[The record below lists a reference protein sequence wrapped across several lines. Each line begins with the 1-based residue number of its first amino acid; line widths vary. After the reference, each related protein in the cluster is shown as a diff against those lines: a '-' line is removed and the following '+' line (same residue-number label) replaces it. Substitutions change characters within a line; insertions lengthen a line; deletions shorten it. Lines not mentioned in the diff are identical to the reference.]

1 MNEEKEIKIL
11 LTKDEYQ
18 KLDGIFDW
26 SKDYIQTNHYYGGEE
41 DIISKTNTY
50 RVRDKNGKIKIQI
63 KMPVSYDGSLHIKKE
78 YEKEINSVPEV
89 LSKEELSEITGKDFK
104 DDKEYIGKLE
114 TRRKEC
120 LKYDN
125 VEICLDKNN
134 YLGKIDYEIEI
145 EFKGEYPKDVIS
157 ILEKNGVRADASVLG
172 KYSRY
177 MRTLVAKRNTK

>member
-26 SKDYIQTNHYYGGEE
+26 SKDYIQTNHYYGSEE

-50 RVRDKNGKIKIQI
+50 RVREKNGKIKIQV
-63 KMPVSYDGSLHIKKE
+63 KMPISYDGSLHIKKE
-78 YEKEINSVPEV
+78 YEKDINSVPGV
-89 LSKEELSEITGKDFK
+89 LSKEELSEITGHDFNN
-104 DDKEYIGKLE
+104 DKEYIGKLE

-125 VEICLDKNN
+125 VEICLDKND
-134 YLGKIDYEIEI
+134 YLGKTDYEIEV
-145 EFKGEYPKDVIS
+145 EFKGAYPTEIIS
-157 ILEKNGVRADASVLG
+157 VLETNGLNTTASVEG
-172 KYSRY
+172 KNSRY
-177 MRTLVAKRNTK
+177 MKALIAKRNTK